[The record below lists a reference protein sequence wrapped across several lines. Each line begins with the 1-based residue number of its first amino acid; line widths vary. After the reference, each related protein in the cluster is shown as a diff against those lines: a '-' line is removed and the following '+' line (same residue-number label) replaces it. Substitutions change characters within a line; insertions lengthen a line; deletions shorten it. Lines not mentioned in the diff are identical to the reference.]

1 MRDHPRHNSIRH
13 ANIFSI
19 LSSINIYPLLNT
31 VLKIYGKINVLL
43 NPILTFYELET
54 YQTSS
59 LMYIDITVMS
69 LYFDNIC
76 IKHLTVTNM
85 IVPNTNINYLRI

>member
-31 VLKIYGKINVLL
+31 VLKSKIKCYNLRENAVCAHCDSAV
-43 NPILTFYELET
+43 NELQQLHTRRNLERHGRCTDAVET
-54 YQTSS
+54 S
-59 LMYIDITVMS
+59 
-69 LYFDNIC
+69 C
-76 IKHLTVTNM
+76 G
-85 IVPNTNINYLRI
+85 R

>member
-1 MRDHPRHNSIRH
+1 
-13 ANIFSI
+13 
-19 LSSINIYPLLNT
+19 
-31 VLKIYGKINVLL
+31 
-43 NPILTFYELET
+43 
-54 YQTSS
+54 
-59 LMYIDITVMS
+59 MYIDITVMS